1 MADAF
6 QTAYRLYAKG
16 ELVMARSSLEAHL
29 RDQPGDAPA
38 CFLLGIIDM
47 EEGAREGGLRRLEEA
62 ASGFQ
67 PPAQLCHRAGRILFD
82 KKNYQQAAHWLGQAL
97 ARDPSLSASHFWL
110 GNTHR
115 LLGDCQASEQ
125 ALKKAIELAP
135 DQARAYVS
143 LAYLYREGGRLDE
156 AAETMMALT
165 KGAKG
170 QTGTFKKIAEFMVD
184 IRRLDLAER
193 VLSRILPEE
202 NENPEFLTRLGQIR
216 QNLGM
221 FDEAAQVYRRA
232 IIRNPSSDAAYLGL
246 SVVKKFQSPED
257 PDAVI
262 LRQALDNQGVDREAI
277 ICSHFALG
285 KVMDDCR
292 DYEQAF
298 EHYEAANSLKS
309 ESVSFDRAAF
319 RRLVQGVKDT
329 FSKDFFASSP
339 KDPVAGPAPIFI
351 VGMLRS
357 GTTLVESIVAGHAK
371 VFGAGELSHIEMLA
385 KNLGRETGISG
396 SYPGYVPML
405 DQAAL
410 TSAARYYL
418 QEVSVQSAGEPYLI
432 DKNPLN
438 FMHLGLIAALFPN
451 AKVIHCQRN
460 ALDTALSVYFQHFAH
475 EANAYAYDLGDIAA
489 VTLEYRRLMDHWYCD
504 LPLDI
509 FDLDYQA
516 LVKFPEKVTQR
527 LMNYLGLDWD
537 QDCLD
542 FHDKERVVETAS
554 PWQVRQPLY
563 RSSIDRW
570 KNYQKHLGPLKEKF
584 EKAGVL

>member
-1 MADAF
+1 MPNAF
-6 QTAYRLYAKG
+6 ENAYKLFAKG
-16 ELVMARSSLEAHL
+16 ELVLARSSLEAHL
-29 RDQPGDAPA
+29 RGQPGDAPA
-38 CFLLGIIDM
+38 CFLLGVIDM
-47 EEGAREGGLRRLEEA
+47 EEGMLEGGLKRLEESL
-62 ASGFQ
+62 SGFQ

-82 KKNYQQAAHWLGQAL
+82 KKNYRQAAHWLGQAL
-97 ARDPSLSASHFWL
+97 ARDPGLSASHYWL

-115 LLGDCQASEQ
+115 LLGDYRASEQ
-125 ALKKAIELAP
+125 ALKKAIELSP

-143 LAYLYREGGRLDE
+143 LAYLYREEGHLDD
-156 AAETMMALT
+156 AAETMMALMRV
-165 KGAKG
+165 AKG
-170 QTGTFKKIAEFMVD
+170 QAETFKKIAEFMVD
-184 IRRLDLAER
+184 IHRLDLAER

-216 QNLGM
+216 QKLGM

-246 SVVKKFQSPED
+246 SVVKKYDSPDD

-262 LRQALDNQGVDREAI
+262 LRQALDNEGVEKEAI

-292 DYEQAF
+292 DFEQAF
-298 EHYEAANSLKS
+298 EHYEAANTLKS
-309 ESVSFDRAAF
+309 ESISFDRAAF
-319 RRLVQGVKDT
+319 RGLVQGVKST
-329 FSKDFFASSP
+329 FAKDFFASSP
-339 KDPVAGPAPIFI
+339 KDKVPGPAPIFI

-371 VFGAGELSHIEMLA
+371 VFGAGELSHIDMLA
-385 KNLGRETGISG
+385 EGLGRETGISG
-396 SYPGYVPML
+396 TYPGYVPML
-405 DQAAL
+405 DNKAL
-410 TSAARYYL
+410 RSAARYYL
-418 QEVSVQSAGEPYLI
+418 QEVAARSAGEPYLI

-451 AKVIHCQRN
+451 AKVIHCQRH
-460 ALDTALSVYFQHFAH
+460 ALDTAVSIYFQHFAH

-489 VTLEYRRLMDHWYCD
+489 VTLEYRRLMDHWYHD

-527 LMNYLGLDWD
+527 LMNYLGLEWD
-537 QDCLD
+537 EACLE
-542 FHDKERVVETAS
+542 FHDKERAVETAS
-554 PWQVRQPLY
+554 LWQVRQPLY

-570 KNYQKHLGPLKEKF
+570 KNYEKHLGPLIQKF